1 MQPYDAVGGGL
12 DGVVYVGMLAERME
26 RTRMV
31 NQGSAAQIVTNKFL
45 NPGGEYESGASLYT
59 AEQGGTQHT
68 PHPMHER
75 LAAGEEL
82 P

>member
-1 MQPYDAVGGGL
+1 MI
-12 DGVVYVGMLAERME
+12 
-26 RTRMV
+26 
-31 NQGSAAQIVTNKFL
+31 NQGSAAQIVTNKL
-45 NPGGEYESGASLYT
+45 LDPGGEYESGASLHT
-59 AEQGGTQHT
+59 AERGGTQHA

>member
-1 MQPYDAVGGGL
+1 MQPYDAVGSGL
-12 DGVVYVGMLAERME
+12 DSVVYVGMLAERME
-26 RTRMV
+26 RTRMI

-45 NPGGEYESGASLYT
+45 NSSREHESGACLHT
-59 AEQGGTQHT
+59 TERGGTQHA